1 MWHTDVARFLL
12 EHGADINY
20 PDHLGRTPL
29 HVAAAVDYPEMCDL
43 LIEKGGNY
51 KILLLFNTDCFTS
64 HKKNGFLSLYNETC
78 LRRTS
83 LGPGLVFGKDRCL
96 VNAG

>member
-12 EHGADINY
+12 EHGADINH

-43 LIEKGGNY
+43 LIERGGNY
-51 KILLLFNTDCFTS
+51 KILLLFNTGCFTS
-64 HKKNGFLSLYNETC
+64 HKKWIFII
-78 LRRTS
+78 
-83 LGPGLVFGKDRCL
+83 V
-96 VNAG
+96 